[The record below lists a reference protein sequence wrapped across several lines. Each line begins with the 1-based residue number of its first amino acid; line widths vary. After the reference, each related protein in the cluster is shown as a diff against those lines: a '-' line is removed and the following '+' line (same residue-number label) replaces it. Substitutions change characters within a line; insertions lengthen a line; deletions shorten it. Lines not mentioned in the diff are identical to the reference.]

1 MEVRYLNA
9 ADDRLAVSGIY
20 EASWKYAYRDIL
32 PRDYLESIPAGR
44 WAAHLEDRKSVV

>member
-32 PRDYLESIPAGR
+32 PRDYWRVSRRGGGPPIWTARG
-44 WAAHLEDRKSVV
+44 